1 MNSNIRMTLF
11 RFAIRHLYLISSCLG
26 RIPMRNENIAVR
38 RWNDIEGEDWRVV
51 EIYEFITCI
60 RRSRCSHR
68 QSWCRTFSSRPPVH
82 TNAGFICLS
91 IRCAWHVHLQRQSPS
106 FGKLPLL
113 QNKNKKKNEI
123 RAIEDEKKLLK
134 ICNCFDCVK
143 LFVEIMSGA
152 ANLFLPVEIDTGE
165 NCEYVRF
172 TSMASRKCVSQ
183 FVFAIAI
190 SIASRHI
197 YQSEEN
203 GTCKQVSQPRRVC
216 RALSLPPAK

>member
-1 MNSNIRMTLF
+1 MISRVKTEEWWKYTSLLRAYADLDVLIDNRDAAHSRLGHRSTLTQDL
-11 RFAIRHLYLISSCLG
+11 FAFLFGVRDTFIFNDNRHHSENYPSSK
-26 RIPMRNENIAVR
+26 
-38 RWNDIEGEDWRVV
+38 
-51 EIYEFITCI
+51 TK
-60 RRSRCSHR
+60 
-68 QSWCRTFSSRPPVH
+68 T
-82 TNAGFICLS
+82 
-91 IRCAWHVHLQRQSPS
+91 
-106 FGKLPLL
+106 
-113 QNKNKKKNEI
+113 KKKNEI

-134 ICNCFDCVK
+134 IRNCFDCVK